1 MTPCGR
7 VAWAPVEPARG
18 TSADGQVF
26 CVAWVL

>member
-7 VAWAPVEPARG
+7 VAWAPVEPVRRA
-18 TSADGQVF
+18 SAADQVF